1 MENLIA
7 ILSMLH
13 EAPDRHSATR
23 LFRERPVLDW
33 TLRRLAQATSVD
45 NIAILCWDDQVEA
58 VNTAATGHRAGVV
71 TRGPRQNIPF
81 MSSITASRRWADG
94 WRSGL
99 LGTCEL
105 DLGFAPEW
113 VSELMELHQVD
124 AALLVDPASG
134 LLDPEL
140 VESLLA
146 YAGTQPDAEMCFMQ
160 AAPGLTGT
168 LLRRELVDRLAIA
181 KVHPGRM
188 LTYDPDHHT
197 VDPIGKPGS
206 APVPTPVAR
215 STYRFKLDC
224 DRQIARVEHAT
235 AELNGHLMS
244 TRAEALVT
252 NLRGIE
258 QVDRLPREV
267 VLELNTNRDS
277 APIFW
282 PGSHH
287 AIQRP
292 PMSLEMAQ
300 SLFHELGSMD
310 DIRLTLGGVGDP
322 LLSPQLFEIIA
333 AAKLAGIAAINL
345 ETDLISA
352 TPEQINQLAN
362 CGLDVVSVHF
372 PAAHS
377 PTYAAVMNI
386 DAFTHV
392 LKNVNALD
400 EQIKAA
406 GNGTPLIAMIFTKMQ
421 QNLGEMEL
429 WYEYW
434 MRRFGHGLIIGPSD
448 FGQQI
453 PDYAVADM
461 APPIRKPCN
470 RLASRMT
477 ILSDGTVVSCEQDFW
492 AKQPMGIVG
501 IESLSDIWRN
511 FHAMRKCH
519 GNGQYGPVCGKC
531 REWHRS

>member
-1 MENLIA
+1 MQNLIA

-13 EAPDRHSATR
+13 EAPDRHSANR
-23 LFRERPVLDW
+23 LFRDRPVLDW
-33 TLRRLAQATSVD
+33 TLRRLALATSVD
-45 NIAILCWDDQVEA
+45 NIAILCWDDQHQA
-58 VNTAATGHRAGVV
+58 VTTAASAHRAGVI
-71 TRGPRQNIPF
+71 TRGPRQNIPTL
-81 MSSITASRRWADG
+81 SAITASRRWADG

-105 DLGFAPEW
+105 DLGFAPAW
-113 VSELMELHQVD
+113 VSELMELHQ
-124 AALLVDPASG
+124 AETALLIDPASG

-140 VESLLA
+140 IESLIA
-146 YAGTQPDAEMCFMQ
+146 YSDKAPTAELCFMQ

-168 LLRRELVDRLAIA
+168 LLRRELVNRLAIA

-188 LTYDPDHHT
+188 LTYYPDHHG

-215 STYRFKLDC
+215 STYRFKLDS
-224 DRQIARVEHAT
+224 DRQIARIDHAT
-235 AELNGHLMS
+235 AELNGHLLS
-244 TRAEALVT
+244 TNAESLVA
-252 NLRGIE
+252 NVQGSEI
-258 QVDRLPREV
+258 VDRLPREV

-282 PGSHH
+282 PGKHCD
-287 AIQRP
+287 IQRP
-292 PMSLEMAQ
+292 PMTLETAQ
-300 SLFHELGSMD
+300 TLFRELGTMD

-322 LLSPQLFEIIA
+322 LLSPVLFDIIN
-333 AAKLAGIAAINL
+333 AAKTAGIAAIHL

-352 TPEQINQLAN
+352 DTRQLEQLAH
-362 CGLDVVSVHF
+362 CGLDVISVHF
-372 PAAHS
+372 PAAHA

-386 DAFTHV
+386 DAFTTV

-400 EQIKAA
+400 QQIKAA
-406 GNGTPLIAMIFTKMQ
+406 GNGIPLISMLFTKMHQ
-421 QNLGEMEL
+421 TLGEMEL

-434 MRRFGHGLIIGPSD
+434 MRRFGHGVIIGPSD
-448 FGQQI
+448 FGGQI
-453 PDYAVADM
+453 PDHAVADM

-477 ILSDGTVVSCEQDFW
+477 ILSDGTVVSCEQDVL

-501 IESLSDIWRN
+501 TESLADIWRN
-511 FHAMRKCH
+511 FQAMRKCH
-519 GNGQYGPVCGKC
+519 VGGQYGPVCGKC
-531 REWHRS
+531 REWHR